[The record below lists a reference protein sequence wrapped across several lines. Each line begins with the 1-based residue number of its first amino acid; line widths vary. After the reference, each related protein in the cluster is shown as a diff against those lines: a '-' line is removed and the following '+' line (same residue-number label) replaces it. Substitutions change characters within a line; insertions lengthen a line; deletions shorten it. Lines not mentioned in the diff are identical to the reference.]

1 MTQIL
6 RDAGFGLRLL
16 RRNPGSTLVAVL
28 TLALGIGATT
38 AMFSV
43 IYATWLAPLPYRD
56 AERLVMVWSHF
67 EGRRESVSQ
76 ADFIDWKR
84 RATVFEDLNA
94 WNGRD
99 VNLSVDGRPERIK
112 AGPATSG
119 FLAMLGYGYPLALGR
134 SFVEEEGTP
143 GRDHAVVLT
152 HRLWQQRFGGDPA
165 IVGKAIRI
173 DQEPYTVVGVLG
185 KGPADENMNRLW
197 LPQALDAEQNRSWRW
212 MLVMGRLK
220 PGVTLDQANQE
231 MAVVAQ
237 GLAEAYPATN
247 AKWTISVEPFRNNF
261 VTSET
266 KTALWLLLGAV
277 GFVLLIACANVAN
290 LLLARG
296 TARRRELAVR
306 SSLGATRGVVVRQFI
321 TESLVLSLVGG
332 ALGVALAYGL
342 VDAILALLP
351 PFTLPT
357 EVDVRLNVPVL
368 LFTLAACT
376 ISGILFGCAPAWQ
389 AARSDANA
397 TLKGGG
403 GRELGGGHERL
414 RRALVVL
421 EFALALSLLCGGGLA
436 LQSFVKLVRTDLGLR
451 AERVLTFS
459 LPMPEGR
466 IDSPEQANAFYR
478 ALVERVKALPGVS
491 LASVSTGIP
500 LRWMG
505 GTTVAVAGEP
515 VEADKRPRVAFNRV
529 TPEYFETLGIRIVRG
544 RAFTDQDR
552 AGSEPVA
559 IVNEAFL
566 ARVLH
571 GADPLAR
578 RIVVDEIVPGRQGPV
593 GVERQI
599 VGVYADVRTGGPQN
613 PVLPQVEVPFWQ
625 SPRAASAVAVRTSVD
640 PATLQS
646 SLAAVIASL
655 DPDLPMGNTE
665 TLEQVVR
672 QRLAADRFNVALFS
686 SFAAVA
692 LVLAAVGIYGVMAF
706 AVAQRAKEIGLRMA
720 LGARRS
726 DVVGQ
731 VVREGMTTAVG
742 GALLGS
748 VGAYVVA
755 QAMRGVL
762 PRLGEPNATA
772 FVLIAV
778 TLLGA
783 ALVACLVPAWRAASI
798 DPMVA
803 LRQE

>member
-1 MTQIL
+1 MTLL
-6 RDAGFGLRLL
+6 RDAAFGLRLL

-56 AERLVMVWSHF
+56 AERLVMVWSRF

-76 ADFIDWKR
+76 ADFVDWRR

-94 WNGRD
+94 WNGRE
-99 VNLSVDGRPERIK
+99 VNLSVDGRPERIT
-112 AGPATSG
+112 AGPGTPG
-119 FLAMLGYGYPLALGR
+119 FLPMLGYGHPLALGR
-134 SFVEEEGTP
+134 AFVEEEGTP
-143 GRDHAVVLT
+143 GREHVVVLT

-173 DQEPYTVVGVLG
+173 NQEPYTVVGVLG

-197 LPQALDAEQNRSWRW
+197 LPLALDPQQNRTWRW

-220 PGVTLDQANQE
+220 PGVTLAHANQE
-231 MAVVAQ
+231 MALVAQ
-237 GLAEAYPATN
+237 GLAEEYPVTN

-261 VTSET
+261 VAGET

-277 GFVLLIACANVAN
+277 GFVLLIACTNVAN

-296 TARRRELAVR
+296 TTRQRELALR
-306 SSLGATRGVVVRQFI
+306 SSLGATRGVVVRQFL
-321 TESLVLSLVGG
+321 TESVVLSLVGG
-332 ALGVALAYGL
+332 AIGVALAYGL
-342 VDAILALLP
+342 VDAIVALLP

-357 EVDVRLNVPVL
+357 EADIRLNVPVL

-376 ISGILFGCAPAWQ
+376 LSGILFGCAPAWQ

-397 TLKGGG
+397 TLKGA
-403 GRELGGGHERL
+403 GRALSGGHEGL
-414 RRALVVL
+414 RRALVVV
-421 EFALALSLLCGGGLA
+421 EFGLALSLLCGGGLA
-436 LQSFVKLVRTDLGLR
+436 LQSFLTLVRTDLGVR
-451 AERVLTFS
+451 TERVLTFS
-459 LPMPEGR
+459 LPLSEGR
-466 IDSPEQANAFYR
+466 EYSPEQASAFYR
-478 ALVERVKALPGVS
+478 VLLDRVTALPGVS
-491 LASVSTGIP
+491 RASVSTGIP
-500 LRWMG
+500 LRWMN
-505 GTTVAVAGEP
+505 GTRVAVAGEAMEP
-515 VEADKRPRVAFNRV
+515 DKRPRAAFNSV
-529 TPEYFETLGIRIVRG
+529 TPEFYETLGMRIVRG
-544 RAFTDQDR
+544 RAFTERDR

-559 IVNEAFL
+559 IVNESFV

-571 GADPLAR
+571 GADPLTR
-578 RIVVDEIVPGRQGPV
+578 RVVVEEDVPGRQDSV
-593 GVERQI
+593 MVERQI

-613 PVLPQVEVPFWQ
+613 PVEPQIDVPFWQ
-625 SPRAASAVAVRTSVD
+625 SPVPWSAVVVRTTMD
-640 PATLQS
+640 PAVLQP
-646 SLAAVIASL
+646 SLAAVITSL
-655 DPDLPMGNTE
+655 DPDLPMGNTK

-672 QRLAADRFNVALFS
+672 ERLASDRFNVALFT

-706 AVAQRAKEIGLRMA
+706 TVAQRAREIGLRMA
-720 LGARRS
+720 LGARRA
-726 DVVGQ
+726 DVMSA
-731 VVREGMTTAVG
+731 VVREGMTTAAG

-762 PRLGEPNATA
+762 PRLGEPSATA
-772 FVLIAV
+772 FVLVAA
-778 TLLGA
+778 TLLA
-783 ALVACLVPAWRAASI
+783 SALVACLVPAWRAASI

>member
-6 RDAGFGLRLL
+6 REAGFGLRLL

-99 VNLSVDGRPERIK
+99 VNLSVEGRPERIL
-112 AGPATSG
+112 AGPATPG
-119 FLAMLGYGYPLALGR
+119 FLAMLGYGHPLALGR

-165 IVGKAIRI
+165 IVGKSIRI

-197 LPQALDAEQNRSWRW
+197 LPQALDAQQNRSWRW

-220 PGVTLDQANQE
+220 PGVTIEQANQE

-237 GLAEAYPATN
+237 SLAEQYPATN

-277 GFVLLIACANVAN
+277 GFVLLIACTNVAN

-296 TARRRELAVR
+296 TARQRELALR
-306 SSLGATRGVVVRQFI
+306 SSLGATRGAVVRQFL
-321 TESLVLSLVGG
+321 TESVVLALVGG

-342 VDAILALLP
+342 VDAIVALLP

-357 EVDVRLNVPVL
+357 EVEIRLNVPVL
-368 LFTLAACT
+368 LVTLAACT
-376 ISGILFGCAPAWQ
+376 LSGILFGCAPAWQ
-389 AARSDANA
+389 AAHSDANA

-403 GRELGGGHERL
+403 RSLSSGHDGL

-436 LQSFVKLVRTDLGLR
+436 LQSFLTLVRTDLGLR
-451 AERVLTFS
+451 TERVLTFS
-459 LPMPEGR
+459 LPIPKGR
-466 IDSPEQANAFYR
+466 IGSAEQANAFYR
-478 ALVERVKALPGVS
+478 ALLERITALPGVS
-491 LASVSTGIP
+491 RASVSTGIP
-500 LRWMG
+500 LRWMS
-505 GTTVAVAGEP
+505 GTTVSVAGEA
-515 VEADKRPRVAFNRV
+515 VERDKRPQVAFNRV

-544 RAFTDQDR
+544 RAFTGQDQ

-559 IVNEAFL
+559 IVNEAFV

-578 RIVVDEIVPGRQGPV
+578 RIVVDESVPGRQDPV

-613 PVLPQVEVPFWQ
+613 PVQPQIEVPFWQ
-625 SPRAASAVAVRTSVD
+625 SPRPSAAVAVRTTVD
-640 PATLQS
+640 PATLQP
-646 SLAAVIASL
+646 SLAAVISSL
-655 DPDLPMGNTE
+655 DPDLPMGNSE

-672 QRLAADRFNVALFS
+672 RRLAGDRFNVALFS

-706 AVAQRAKEIGLRMA
+706 TVAQRAKEIGLRMA

-726 DVVGQ
+726 DVVGR
-731 VVREGMTTAVG
+731 VVREGMTTALG

-762 PRLGEPNATA
+762 PRLGEPSATA

-778 TLLGA
+778 TLLA
-783 ALVACLVPAWRAASI
+783 SALVACLVPAWRAASI

>member
-165 IVGKAIRI
+165 IVGKSIRI

-197 LPQALDAEQNRSWRW
+197 LPQALDARAEPQLALDARDGAPQAGHHAGPGQPGD
-212 MLVMGRLK
+212 GR
-220 PGVTLDQANQE
+220 
-231 MAVVAQ
+231 VAQ

-261 VTSET
+261 VASET

-357 EVDVRLNVPVL
+357 EVDVRLKVPVL

-451 AERVLTFS
+451 TERVLTFS

-466 IDSPEQANAFYR
+466 IDSHEQANAFYR

-491 LASVSTGIP
+491 PRRSRPASRCAGW
-500 LRWMG
+500 L
-505 GTTVAVAGEP
+505 GTTVSGRRRARGSRQAAAGGVQSGHP
-515 VEADKRPRVAFNRV
+515 GVLRDARDPDRARPRV
-529 TPEYFETLGIRIVRG
+529 
-544 RAFTDQDR
+544 
-552 AGSEPVA
+552 
-559 IVNEAFL
+559 
-566 ARVLH
+566 H
-571 GADPLAR
+571 
-578 RIVVDEIVPGRQGPV
+578 
-593 GVERQI
+593 
-599 VGVYADVRTGGPQN
+599 
-613 PVLPQVEVPFWQ
+613 
-625 SPRAASAVAVRTSVD
+625 
-640 PATLQS
+640 
-646 SLAAVIASL
+646 
-655 DPDLPMGNTE
+655 
-665 TLEQVVR
+665 
-672 QRLAADRFNVALFS
+672 
-686 SFAAVA
+686 
-692 LVLAAVGIYGVMAF
+692 
-706 AVAQRAKEIGLRMA
+706 
-720 LGARRS
+720 
-726 DVVGQ
+726 
-731 VVREGMTTAVG
+731 
-742 GALLGS
+742 
-748 VGAYVVA
+748 
-755 QAMRGVL
+755 
-762 PRLGEPNATA
+762 
-772 FVLIAV
+772 
-778 TLLGA
+778 
-783 ALVACLVPAWRAASI
+783 
-798 DPMVA
+798 
-803 LRQE
+803 